1 MYNKLPALSKQQGF
15 TLIELMIAITL
26 GLLISA
32 AALMIFLSSQ
42 RSLAI
47 QNGLSDIQQNA
58 IFGLRTLTYDLR
70 HANLDT
76 NTTGQISR
84 AGKGS
89 GIVFDPIQ
97 AQDSGIALT
106 SDQVTTANKDTGIM
120 TVNNDQLTIQFKA
133 RTGNMTDCEGTQ
145 VPADTVVVQRYYV
158 AALPNNQQPSAIT
171 NDNRRYGLFCDAAWG
186 TGAAMDAGETV
197 AIADVDSFKIS
208 LVTRNLRSTVGDR
221 TDDRLRYQ
229 TLADYINN
237 PMGDLVASIEI
248 GVVLRSSGSVHS
260 DKNIEANPTF
270 KIAGQDVKLANPPT
284 TANYLRVPLTQV
296 VAIRNSQGV
305 E

>member
-47 QNGLSDIQQNA
+47 QNGLGDIQQNA

-70 HANLDT
+70 HTNLDT
-76 NTTGQISR
+76 NAKGRIS
-84 AGKGS
+84 KTELGS
-89 GIVFDPIQ
+89 GIVFDPTQ
-97 AQDSGIALT
+97 VASIALT
-106 SDQVTTANKDTGIM
+106 PNQVTTADKDVGIM

-158 AALPNNQQPSAIT
+158 AALPNNQQPSTIT

-186 TGAAMDAGETV
+186 AGSAMGAGETV

-208 LVTRNLRSTVGDR
+208 LVTRNLNSTVGNR
-221 TDDRLRYQ
+221 KDDNLRYQ
-229 TLADYINN
+229 TLASYINN

>member
-1 MYNKLPALSKQQGF
+1 MYNKLPTLSKQQGF

-70 HANLDT
+70 HTNLDT
-76 NTTGQISR
+76 NAKGRIS
-84 AGKGS
+84 KTELGS
-89 GIVFDPIQ
+89 GIVFDPTQVASIV
-97 AQDSGIALT
+97 LT
-106 SDQVTTANKDTGIM
+106 PNQVTTANKDTGIM

-186 TGAAMDAGETV
+186 AGSAMGAGETV

-208 LVTRNLRSTVGDR
+208 LVTRNLNSTVGNR
-221 TDDRLRYQ
+221 KDDNLRYQ
-229 TLADYINN
+229 TLASYINN